1 MIDVYLI
8 YSICQ
13 GTLPWWLNIVA
24 LMKANWYY
32 VNYLH
37 VSSDKMP
44 VLAHIALI
52 DLGLGLVL
60 AVLRLWLG
68 LVGLAI
74 VGLAIAL

>member
-1 MIDVYLI
+1 
-8 YSICQ
+8 
-13 GTLPWWLNIVA
+13 
-24 LMKANWYY
+24 
-32 VNYLH
+32 
-37 VSSDKMP
+37 MP